1 MQQCITESSANTLL
15 TYADESGDEYLN
27 VQLAGLS
34 ESKIIAMEYK
44 YHRSCYRNI
53 TRETTTGE
61 NAEASRERALREKCF
76 EKLKNF
82 VEQEVIQNGEF
93 LRLTNIAEYYGHLQ
107 DDAKLKRIG
116 LIVRNLKQR
125 LLKAFGDRI
134 TIFQKSQGMPEI
146 IYGTE
151 EVKLNLDS
159 SLKKVKE
166 IGRLIREELMN
177 APEIYS
183 CWPPTEKE
191 LLQNEFE
198 IPPFTEA
205 FLISVLSAK
214 GKKTERTSRLI
225 SSIAQDLMYNASTG
239 RKRTKKHVQLAIA
252 TKRKTA
258 SISVIR
264 WLNRFGHIISYDEVN
279 AVETKLAEDQIRNVN
294 IRKYVPNS
302 IQPSTFV
309 TFVYDNCDHN
319 AESIYNITLHGTNGI
334 VIQRYI

>member
-1 MQQCITESSANTLL
+1 MQQCITESSATALL
-15 TYADESGDEYLN
+15 TYADESEDEYLT

-53 TRETTTGE
+53 TREAATDE
-61 NAEASRERALREKCF
+61 ISEASRERALREKCF
-76 EKLKNF
+76 EELKNF
-82 VEQEVIQNGEF
+82 VEQDVIQNGVL
-93 LRLTNIAEYYGHLQ
+93 LRLTNIAEYYGNLQ
-107 DDAKLKRIG
+107 EDAKLERKG
-116 LIVRNLKQR
+116 LIARNLKQR
-125 LLKAFGDRI
+125 LLKVFGDRI
-134 TIFQKSQGMPEI
+134 AFFQKSQGMPEI

-151 EVKLNLDS
+151 EVKLNLKS

-166 IGRLIREELMN
+166 IGKLIREELMN

-198 IPPFTEA
+198 IASFTEV
-205 FLISVLSAK
+205 FPISVLSAK

-225 SSIAQDLMYNASTG
+225 TPIAQDLMEGMG

-264 WLNRFGHIISYDEVN
+264 WLNRFGHIISYDEVS

-334 VIQRYI
+334 VIQRYM